1 VQGERGKGARP
12 VWEGSTR
19 LRRPLKL
26 PAPWRFAGDTAC
38 VVTHAPSQ
46 RTVATNGK
54 IAELFADQNRRKECR
69 YQ

>member
-1 VQGERGKGARP
+1 MQGERGKGARP

-46 RTVATNGK
+46 RTVAMNG
-54 IAELFADQNRRKECR
+54 QNRLVQNPSKER
-69 YQ
+69 SVVTR